1 MSLLD
6 LAATGPKVLFGL
18 CSLEASPLESAVGRG
33 GPGGRRGPGSESA
46 VGPWGRA
53 APVDAKTSAAAA
65 VIVVGTWAVERGRL
79 LMALVVCSGLWVV
92 VGRGTL
98 GDAE

>member
-53 APVDAKTSAAAA
+53 APVDAEASAAA
-65 VIVVGTWAVERGRL
+65 VVGAWAVERGRL
-79 LMALVVCSGLWVV
+79 LMALVVCGGFWVV

>member
-53 APVDAKTSAAAA
+53 APVDAEASAAAA
-65 VIVVGTWAVERGRL
+65 VAVVGTWAVERGRL
-79 LMALVVCSGLWVV
+79 LMALVVCGGLWVV
-92 VGRGTL
+92 AGRGTL